1 MARPRRDQA
10 TAKELVGEG
19 YKGIAITDRYSAYHW
34 LDPEKRQMCWAHLLR
49 DFEAMSMQ
57 PGLLGSVGELLKL
70 QAEALLAAH
79 QKVRDGTMRHEGFA
93 RFVESKRE
101 LVERLLSTAGQPQT
115 SKKWSGAAR
124 EILRHVQS
132 LWTCVSDARVSPTNN
147 AAERALRPS
156 VIARKLSYGSQSERG
171 LRWVERVQSVRETLR
186 IQRRSF
192 FDFIL
197 AQFQGQHPPLLPA

>member
-1 MARPRRDQA
+1 M
-10 TAKELVGEG
+10 GED
-19 YKGIAITDRYSAYHW
+19 YKGIAITDRYSADHW

-57 PGLLGSVGELLKL
+57 PGLLGSVGGLLKL
-70 QAEALLAAH
+70 QAEVLLAAH
-79 QKVRDGTMRHEGFA
+79 QKVRDGTMTHEEFA
-93 RFVESKRE
+93 KFVESKRE
-101 LVERLLSTAGQPQT
+101 LVERLLWTAGQTQT

-124 EILRHVQS
+124 EILRHVKS
-132 LWTCVSDARVSPTNN
+132 LWTCVSDARVSPTSN

-171 LRWVERVQSVRETLR
+171 LRWVESVQSVRETLR
-186 IQRRSF
+186 IQSRSF

-197 AQFQGQHPPLLPA
+197 AQFQGQHPLLPA